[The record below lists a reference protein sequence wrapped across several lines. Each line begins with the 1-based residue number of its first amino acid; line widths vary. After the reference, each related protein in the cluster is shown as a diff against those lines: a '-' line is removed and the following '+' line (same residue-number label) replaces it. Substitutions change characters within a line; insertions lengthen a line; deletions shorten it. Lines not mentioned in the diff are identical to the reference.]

1 MGFICVIKNE
11 ETDVTKLKKG
21 AWTNAYTN
29 EDASNEPDKL
39 TNGAQVVVV
48 PNTVAIQTKDGKFAD
63 IITTPG
69 GYLYHENAPVNE
81 RLEDYV
87 MFLQGMVEL
96 LIQEAGMEA
105 TGLAFIETDRQVS
118 SPEELRAWF
127 MQFAQPEPVPELIP
141 EPVVVP
147 APTVAEQPVTQQTQ
161 ASTPQQSQDTSW
173 ECPACGTRNQFSFC
187 KNCGKAKPEN
197 NMKKTKVAVAAC
209 PNCGKDLSNYTKIK
223 FCPSCGK
230 AL

>member
-11 ETDVTKLKKG
+11 ETDLSKLKNEV
-21 AWTNAYTN
+21 WTDAYTN
-29 EDASNEPDKL
+29 EDDSKEPDRL
-39 TNGAQVVVV
+39 VNGARVIVA

-81 RLEDYV
+81 RLEIYATF
-87 MFLQGMVEL
+87 MQGMVDL
-96 LIQEAGMEA
+96 FMQEAGMQA
-105 TGLAFIETDRQVS
+105 TGIAFIETDRQVS

-197 NMKKTKVAVAAC
+197 NMKKTKAAVAAC